1 MEIFDPSSPSAE
13 TVLDQTFPHW
23 GEGLTR
29 RAYGQW
35 NAAQLRTM
43 WGSIN
48 LRRVGVVDA
57 GRVLASAK
65 SYSFRALVD
74 GRECRTLGIGAVFT
88 PPELRG
94 QGHARRLVEE
104 MLAAAK
110 DQGCLQALLFSEIG
124 PAYYQE
130 LGFSLIPRLVVDLE
144 VDAHKP
150 GSPAVLVRAG
160 EDSDLEH
167 IAALHAPDRVPDKIR
182 ERWLLQRSGD
192 LIRYAIAKRRL
203 LAGLGPPG
211 LREVEFSVTEEGFRA
226 VAYVLIARGP
236 EGAWLLECGDRDP
249 SGARVGAMLQS
260 IQARTPAAAPPR
272 LRAWLPAGWCP
283 PQVRI
288 VRSEPAAE
296 VMMLRSLDEGSPI
309 ATLDAGDVRYWQ
321 ADVF

>member
-1 MEIFDPSSPSAE
+1 MEIFRPSSRSAE

-29 RAYGQW
+29 QAYGQW
-35 NAAQLRTM
+35 NAAQLRTV

-48 LRRVGVVDA
+48 LRRVGLVDA
-57 GRVLASAK
+57 GQVLASAK
-65 SYSFRALVD
+65 SYDFQALVD
-74 GRECRTLGIGAVFT
+74 GQECRTLGIGAVFT

-94 QGHARRLVEE
+94 RGHARRLVEE
-104 MLAAAK
+104 MLAAAR
-110 DQGCLQALLFSEIG
+110 DQGCRRALLFSEIG
-124 PAYYQE
+124 PEYYQE
-130 LGFSLIPRLVVDLE
+130 LGFAVVPRLVVDLE

-160 EDSDLEH
+160 EDSDIEH
-167 IAALHAPDRVPDKIR
+167 IAALHAPEKVPGKIS
-182 ERWLLQRSGD
+182 ERWALRRSGD
-192 LIRYAIAKRRL
+192 FIRYAIAKRRL
-203 LAGLGPPG
+203 LAGLGPLG
-211 LREVEFSVTEEGFRA
+211 VREVEFSVTEEGFRA

-236 EGAWLLECGDRDP
+236 DGVWLLECGDRDP

-260 IQARTPAAAPPR
+260 IQARTPAEAPAR

-296 VMMLRSLDEGSPI
+296 VMMLRSLDEGSPVP
-309 ATLDAGDVRYWQ
+309 ALEVGDVRYWQ
-321 ADVF
+321 ADIF